1 MEEKK
6 VFQNIIRID
15 PNFTTIYGPQ
25 AVVSTV
31 NIKKH
36 QKPTTVQTREML
48 CCRCMVQ
55 NDIVS
60 YQLYET
66 VLLALWMLSLSRMI

>member
-31 NIKKH
+31 NIRKH
-36 QKPTTVQTREML
+36 RKQTFVHTKEML
-48 CCRCMVQ
+48 CRRWMIE
-55 NDIVS
+55 NDVVS
-60 YQLYET
+60 YQLNET
-66 VLLALWMLSLSRMI
+66 VVLVL